1 MHYLHGMLEKVMEII
16 IFLLIYWISLHY
28 IIINGTIG
36 GSPEALDH
44 NNPSSAVIYD
54 NGFNVFPIY
63 VNFYPYNGNTEE
75 QEIPCNNGF
84 EVSFN
89 NTQFNNVKL
98 TNAHASKASV

>member
-1 MHYLHGMLEKVMEII
+1 LNIPSLYNNGCNIISIFVGFSNENLLPYL
-16 IFLLIYWISLHY
+16 
-28 IIINGTIG
+28 NGTIG
-36 GSPEALDH
+36 GSPEALDP
-44 NNPSSAVIYD
+44 NNPSSAIIYD